1 MTLMRAMQVSEAGG
15 RFELVEKEIPHPAA
29 GEVRIKVNAC
39 GICHSDLFVKE
50 GLFPGID
57 YPRVPGHEVAGV
69 IDALGAGVN
78 GWEVGQPVG
87 VGWHGGHCFYCEP
100 CRQGDF
106 VNCRNGKITGIS
118 FDGGYAEYMTAPAEA
133 LALIPPELEAT
144 QAAPLL
150 CAGITTYNALRH
162 SGARPGDTVAIQGIG
177 GLGHL
182 AVQFAHRMGF
192 RTVAVSGGGRKLE
205 LARQLGAD
213 YYIDARASDPV
224 AELQKMGGA
233 KVILATAPSSEVISR
248 IFSGLA
254 ENGSLI
260 VVGVGTEPI
269 QVSPMQLIAGRHS
282 LCGWPSGTGMDSEE
296 TLKFCAL
303 TDVSPLIETYPLE
316 EANEAYHRMLSNKA
330 RFRAVLQISV

>member
-1 MTLMRAMQVSEAGG
+1 MQVSEAGG

-269 QVSPMQLIAGRHS
+269 QVSPMQLIAGRH
-282 LCGWPSGTGMDSEE
+282 
-296 TLKFCAL
+296 
-303 TDVSPLIETYPLE
+303 
-316 EANEAYHRMLSNKA
+316 
-330 RFRAVLQISV
+330 